1 MNFEQALKDFEA
13 VTDDTALVQ
22 PFSGKSGN
30 GILAT
35 CQTAIILNDKPFFCY
50 SDKFLKLFWA
60 VCLCQIEPGL
70 FRRHT
75 KHFTEDQESVDDYLA
90 ISCAVPLLC
99 LSVLDFAKKGWKIGN
114 LNIPWYFPNEKQY
127 QTKFSFRAWLYRFP
141 ALVCQ
146 VKQACGVPAAFW
158 QRWVWAFS
166 VMTCG
171 WFGGNPDDSWILS
184 WMMVNCLTDRS
195 KWSWSQRTARKVY
208 FWRLK
213 RAGGIKVF
221 FTRFYGENHPITKY
235 AKDRYGN

>member
-13 VTDDTALVQ
+13 VTDDTGLVQ

-35 CQTAIILNDKPFFCY
+35 CQALIIFNNRIFSTESIFNFYY
-50 SDKFLKLFWA
+50 SISR
-60 VCLCQIEPGL
+60 CQIEPGF

-90 ISCAVPLLC
+90 IACASPSMTKDILKH
-99 LSVLDFAKKGWKIGN
+99 ARIGWHINDKI
-114 LNIPWYFPNEKQY
+114 IPWYFPNEKQY

-146 VKQACGVPAAFW
+146 VKQACGVHSVFW
-158 QRWVWAFS
+158 QRWVWALS

-195 KWSWSQRTARKVY
+195 KWSWSQRIARNVY
-208 FWRLK
+208 YWRLK

-235 AKDRYGN
+235 AKDKFD